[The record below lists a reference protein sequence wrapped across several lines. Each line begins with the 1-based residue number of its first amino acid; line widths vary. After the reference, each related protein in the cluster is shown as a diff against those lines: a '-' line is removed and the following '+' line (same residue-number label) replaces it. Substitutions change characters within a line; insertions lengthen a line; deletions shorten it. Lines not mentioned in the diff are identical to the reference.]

1 MASKTKNI
9 NRYADC
15 RLVLELAD
23 RGGFA
28 KKFFVGKGGAIHFR
42 QRVYQFRALY
52 TDFLADSYR
61 RNPAT
66 FEKAGTSPFDDL
78 RCRIVELDPPVKIV
92 NATVVDDVS
101 GKYVPDAET
110 YYWAVEITRERDTPV
125 QDVHGNIVKPE
136 NDEPEEGL
144 LG

>member
-23 RGGFA
+23 RDGFA
-28 KKFFVGKGGAIHFR
+28 QKLFVSKGGAIHFR

-52 TDFLADSYR
+52 TEFLAEGYR
-61 RNPAT
+61 RRPET

-78 RCRIVELDPPVKIV
+78 RCRLVELEPPVKIV
-92 NATVVDDVS
+92 AEGDIEYTAT
-101 GKYVPDAET
+101 T
-110 YYWAVEITRERDTPV
+110 YNWAVEITREKDTPV
-125 QDVHGNIVKPE
+125 LDIHGNVVKFDDRDE
-136 NDEPEEGL
+136 NQSGGDL